1 MDKIPLSILC
11 IGISMLQKYEYVF
24 NSLISILKICF
35 SYLYYVFLE
44 EIVFHNSCYR
54 HPLRRFTY
62 VI

>member
-11 IGISMLQKYEYVF
+11 IRIPMLQKYEYVF

-44 EIVFHNSCYR
+44 
-54 HPLRRFTY
+54 
-62 VI
+62 